1 LELTVSSTAEA
12 YAQFPELPIE
22 ILRQRTLGGGLI
34 EFSLGTGALG
44 VPGGSEG
51 TSAIASIN
59 IPLHPVAIAG
69 YIGLVVNALA
79 LLPTRSE
86 YNTFGLRVFHVV
98 VISPLMDP
106 CFCSSQRRTVAAKV

>member
-1 LELTVSSTAEA
+1 MVD
-12 YAQFPELPIE
+12 
-22 ILRQRTLGGGLI
+22 
-34 EFSLGTGALG
+34 SLSLAW
-44 VPGGSEG
+44 VR
-51 TSAIASIN
+51 ARF
-59 IPLHPVAIAG
+59 AIAG

-79 LLPTRSE
+79 LLPTGSE